1 MKTSQQQT
9 AINDDVADGGD
20 LEHDLNYALVDL
32 MLSVPD
38 PVGGIYP
45 PDAPAIAALRAR
57 WGDMD
62 ETKTAPLTDLEWR
75 ELTRS
80 VLPKRGKKRI
90 QAESAVSLFK
100 AQYNLL
106 EPSWYEDRYVI
117 NEAQRFRDMVTE
129 VVCELICT
137 GADWSMF
144 QLITKSVSIGVCK
157 ERIRVRPFNR
167 FAICGQQ
174 VSQGGAEGAKKTNKL
189 TPQEKADRSRK
200 YQTAVEKLMRV
211 KNISYSKA
219 VALYAADIEK
229 SDRHV
234 FGNTKNPKPQN
245 GNRYSK
251 RDSSSATH

>member
-9 AINDDVADGGD
+9 AINDDVADGGV

-57 WGDMD
+57 WSGVEEM
-62 ETKTAPLTDLEWR
+62 KSAPLTDLEWR

-106 EPSWYEDRYVI
+106 EPSWYEDRDVI
-117 NEAQRFRDMVTE
+117 EESQRFRDTVTN
-129 VVCELICT
+129 VVRELIRMR
-137 GADWSMF
+137 ADWSMF
-144 QLITKSVSIGVCK
+144 QLITKAISIGVYK
-157 ERIRVRPFNR
+157 ERVRVRPFNR
-167 FAICGQQ
+167 LTICGQK
-174 VSQGGAEGAKKTNKL
+174 VSQGGAKGAKKTNNL
-189 TPQEKADRSRK
+189 TPQEKAEL
-200 YQTAVEKLMRV
+200 VHHL
-211 KNISYSKA
+211 
-219 VALYAADIEK
+219 
-229 SDRHV
+229 
-234 FGNTKNPKPQN
+234 FC
-245 GNRYSK
+245 K
-251 RDSSSATH
+251 RDA